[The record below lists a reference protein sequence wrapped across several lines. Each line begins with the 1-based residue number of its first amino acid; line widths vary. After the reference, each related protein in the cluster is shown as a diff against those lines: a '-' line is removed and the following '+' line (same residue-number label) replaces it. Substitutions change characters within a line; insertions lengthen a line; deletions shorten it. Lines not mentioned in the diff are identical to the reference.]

1 MIVAACEIELYLP
14 GVSSLK
20 EKRGIIK
27 SLVVRVHQKF
37 NVAAAEVEHQ
47 DVWQSAVIG
56 VVTVTNSSRH
66 AEQIIN
72 QALTW
77 IEDNYP
83 HIMVVKHTTEII

>member
-1 MIVAACEIELYLP
+1 MIIGVCEIELYLS

-37 NVAAAEVEHQ
+37 NVAASEVKHQ
-47 DVWQSAVIG
+47 DLWQSSVVGI
-56 VVTVTNSSRH
+56 VTVTNSSRH
-66 AEQIIN
+66 AN
-72 QALTW
+72 QVMDHVLSW

-83 HIMVVKHTTEII
+83 QAMIVKHTTEII